1 MEGFMHKR
9 HVVFLLIL
17 MLFLL
22 NSQAVLAG
30 GWKFNI
36 MGIDPFALKN
46 RSIPQMVAGA
56 ILSLAVHEAGHMA
69 AAELR
74 GDSASLTFSGHGPAV
89 LTDNPDRL
97 FLAAGFISQT
107 LVGTLLATLPA
118 TRRSDITYGF
128 NAFTEINNSQYLLT
142 GNRSYDD
149 IRQLNAM
156 GVNGT
161 AIASGSV
168 EISRALLWYDN
179 FSGNDTVSARP
190 VGAWLKK
197 PLKGSSNQ

>member
-1 MEGFMHKR
+1 
-9 HVVFLLIL
+9 VVLLLIL
-17 MLFLL
+17 MSFLL
-22 NSQAVLAG
+22 NSQAVLAS

-46 RSIPQMVAGA
+46 KSIPQVVAGA

-128 NAFTEINNSQYLLT
+128 NAFTEFNNSQYLLT
-142 GNRSYDD
+142 GNRTYDD
-149 IRQLNAM
+149 IQQLNAM

-179 FSGNDTVSARP
+179 FSSKNTVSARP
-190 VGAWLKK
+190 VGAWLNI
-197 PLKGSSNQ
+197 PLKAGGRK